1 MPGRPPLPEDPP
13 EVPPLPPA
21 VLPPLPPS
29 ALPPV
34 PFVVPPEPV
43 LPPVADPPSS
53 TVLMQELKPVQSVM
67 AKQPLSAFSASD
79 RPALVIDCREL
90 FTAFLH
96 WSAVI
101 PERESQP
108 PAFWHTAPA
117 MSVPP

>member
-1 MPGRPPLPEDPP
+1 
-13 EVPPLPPA
+13 
-21 VLPPLPPS
+21 
-29 ALPPV
+29 
-34 PFVVPPEPV
+34 
-43 LPPVADPPSS
+43 
-53 TVLMQELKPVQSVM
+53 MQELKPVQSVM

-108 PAFWHTAPA
+108 PAFWQTDPATSLPLWRQPRAPIARSPTVTVAENIFRIRDFPSCARTLTLTRNHAATKDTAKTRCR
-117 MSVPP
+117 